1 MNKSL
6 FVEQAVRIGWRE
18 PLIESAINICGG
30 FDQFL
35 ELVETSSRDIF
46 RRITSIK
53 YNPEMSPSEMSDS
66 SVILYMLSQ
75 RLEYDNAAAFYKNN
89 YEAIGEALT
98 KTAAAND
105 YDCHLIALHLAP
117 HIPDDFLLRLSAG
130 QGSDFVEGEQS
141 YKIPAVE
148 LCHQV
153 TLYAICLLVYDYYK
167 LRFFGS

>member
-53 YNPEMSPSEMSDS
+53 YNPEMPPSEMSDS

-75 RLEYDNAAAFYKNN
+75 RLGYDNAAAFF
-89 YEAIGEALT
+89 
-98 KTAAAND
+98 
-105 YDCHLIALHLAP
+105 
-117 HIPDDFLLRLSAG
+117 DFLPSL
-130 QGSDFVEGEQS
+130 
-141 YKIPAVE
+141 K
-148 LCHQV
+148 
-153 TLYAICLLVYDYYK
+153 
-167 LRFFGS
+167 